1 MAKRTV
7 EFDDKHLKTVAL
19 VFGLIG
25 SVFTAYFVI
34 DGIYIDNKELQLE
47 QQPQDQALESAEESL
62 NTRIIMSESTRYAQ
76 IAKYYRDEMQVRSL
90 SDAEKAR
97 LDLVEREQCRLRNEL
112 VDGSE
117 ICN

>member
-1 MAKRTV
+1 
-7 EFDDKHLKTVAL
+7 
-19 VFGLIG
+19 
-25 SVFTAYFVI
+25 
-34 DGIYIDNKELQLE
+34 
-47 QQPQDQALESAEESL
+47 
-62 NTRIIMSESTRYAQ
+62 MSESTRYAQ

-90 SDAEKAR
+90 SEAEKAR

>member
-34 DGIYIDNKELQLE
+34 DDMYIDTNELKLE
-47 QQPQDQALESAEESL
+47 QQPQDEALESAEESI
-62 NTRIIMSESTRYAQ
+62 NTRILMSESTRYAQ
-76 IAKYYRDEMQVRSL
+76 IAKYYRDEMEVRSL
-90 SDAEKAR
+90 SEAEKAR

-112 VDGSE
+112 IDGNE

>member
-1 MAKRTV
+1 
-7 EFDDKHLKTVAL
+7 
-19 VFGLIG
+19 VFA
-25 SVFTAYFVI
+25 SY
-34 DGIYIDNKELQLE
+34 DYIDSTYIDPNELKLNQD
-47 QQPQDQALESAEESL
+47 PQDQALESAEESL

-90 SDAEKAR
+90 SEAEKAR

-112 VDGSE
+112 VDGNE

>member
-7 EFDDKHLKTVAL
+7 EFDDKHLKTIAL
-19 VFGLIG
+19 VFCLIA
-25 SVFTAYFVI
+25 SVFGAYE
-34 DGIYIDNKELQLE
+34 YIDSMYIDPNELKLNQD
-47 QQPQDQALESAEESL
+47 PQDQALESAQESL

-90 SDAEKAR
+90 SEAEKAR

-112 VDGSE
+112 VDGNE